1 MRFSPRQAI
10 KLTPPEQNQKPK
22 TQMKKTTTLAT
33 VVAITLMGSAV
44 CHAQDKA
51 KQFEKLDADKNGAI
65 SLEEYKAKSKTPDTA
80 DAKFAKLD
88 ADKNGSVS
96 LEEWSAVGAKKAKPA
111 APAAE

>member
-1 MRFSPRQAI
+1 
-10 KLTPPEQNQKPK
+10 
-22 TQMKKTTTLAT
+22 MKINTTLAT
-33 VVAITLMGSAV
+33 VVAVTLMGSAV
-44 CHAQDKA
+44 CHAQDKS
-51 KQFEKLDADKNGAI
+51 KQFEKLDTDKNGAV

-111 APAAE
+111 APAAEEPAAE

>member
-1 MRFSPRQAI
+1 VIGRQS
-10 KLTPPEQNQKPK
+10 LCNLPQNKTTTNKPK
-22 TQMKKTTTLAT
+22 QTQMKINTTLAT
-33 VVAITLMGSAV
+33 IVAVTLMGSAV

-51 KQFEKLDADKNGAI
+51 KQFEKLDTDKNGAV

-96 LEEWSAVGAKKAKPA
+96 LEEWSAVGAKKEKPA
-111 APAAE
+111 AE